1 MITKQGKNSWR
12 IRIYLGR
19 DPKTGKE
26 KYYIE
31 IFHAPLKTMAQAR
44 EQELKKQFQKL
55 GPRREIMTLGEWLDE
70 WLEDIKSTVT
80 EVNYRGYFSHAKM
93 LQPLVGRL
101 NLFDLDAE
109 KLRKALR
116 GRFDHLSPRTQKNI
130 LATLKTAVKAAI
142 DARLAPIDALVGF
155 KNVKVPRKPR
165 PVLDREGLARLV
177 EVAGQF
183 KHGLVIRLLAVT
195 GARLGEILGL
205 TWDMV
210 DFKRSAITID
220 QAVDLHKRELK
231 GDPKTFNSRRTV
243 FLDEETMRLLAEHRQ
258 KQMKETVRPLKRE
271 KSLVFQA
278 ADGRPVSY
286 SVIYETFHHVR
297 QIAGLPDMR
306 IHDIRHSVVS
316 LLLTEGV
323 PVITVAAL
331 VGHNVNT
338 TTSKYAQKTK
348 HGKGLEL

>member
-1 MITKQGKNSWR
+1 MIRKQGKNSWQ

-19 DPKTGKE
+19 DEKTGKE
-26 KYYIE
+26 KFYTE
-31 IFHAPLKTMAQAR
+31 TFEAPLKSMAQAR

-55 GPRREIMTLGEWLDE
+55 GPRREIMTLGKWLDE
-70 WLEDIKSTVT
+70 WLEDVKNTITDVT
-80 EVNYRGYFSHAKM
+80 YRGYAKHVKALKPM
-93 LQPLVGRL
+93 IEHL

-109 KLRKALR
+109 KLKKALR

-130 LATLKTAVKAAI
+130 LTTLKTAVKAAI
-142 DARLAPIDALVGF
+142 DARLAPMDALVGF
-155 KNVKVPRKPR
+155 KNVRVPRKPR
-165 PVLDREGLARLV
+165 PVLDREGLTKLV
-177 EVAGQF
+177 EAASQY
-183 KHGLVIRLLAVT
+183 KYGLIIRLLAVT

-210 DFKRSAITID
+210 DFKRGAITID
-220 QAVDLHKRELK
+220 QAVDLQERKLK
-231 GDPKTFNSRRTV
+231 GEPKTFNSRRTV

-258 KQMKETVRPLKRE
+258 KQARETVRPLKKNE
-271 KSLVFQA
+271 SLVFQA
-278 ADGRPVSY
+278 PNGRPVKY
-286 SVIYETFHHVR
+286 TAVYKTFHR
-297 QIAGLPDMR
+297 SLRSAGLPEMR

-316 LLLTEGV
+316 LLLSEGV

-348 HGKGLEL
+348 HSKGLEL